1 MSNNQVGNVY
11 AQIIDDVIMSSR
23 LDFEEGGVDERVL
36 QDLRM
41 VCYFS
46 LAVSVNIHL
55 LVECAA
61 STSLISR
68 RISIFIFCYYWNPAA
83 FWSRGGA
90 VVVNVGAACLQV
102 LPVPIRPTNMSR
114 GGWQQKLSQLQVAQ
128 FPWDPKPEPPPAVSN
143 PNPNPSPNPSPN
155 PPTVPSNS
163 AYQSQNPPAPQPQNP
178 LTMPQ
183 PNNNAGPRIKT
194 EPGLEGQGMT
204 MPQPPFQQPLS
215 HPPNTPQQ
223 SGGHAQ
229 NASQMQ
235 QSQQAYNSQHR
246 GQAMMQAQNM
256 QQGPSTTQRPNL
268 TPEQYKQMLGQNQ
281 AQQMQQQ
288 RNAQNGSV
296 GSAQTDGA
304 GDDEVE
310 TMSVIKRFFPSGEE
324 ISIGRIEID
333 SLIRGKIEAMG
344 TSMEGGG
351 LMLPLRQAQGLAKR
365 QHKITK
371 SSKGMAQTDGGDD
384 DDNGLKEE
392 LDEDAINSDLDDPD
406 DGLNEEEEDDE
417 SMGHI
422 MLCMYDKVQRVKNKW
437 KCVMKDGVLT
447 VNGKEYVFHKASGEY
462 EW

>member
-36 QDLRM
+36 QELRM
-41 VCYFS
+41 
-46 LAVSVNIHL
+46 
-55 LVECAA
+55 
-61 STSLISR
+61 
-68 RISIFIFCYYWNPAA
+68 
-83 FWSRGGA
+83 
-90 VVVNVGAACLQV
+90 
-102 LPVPIRPTNMSR
+102 
-114 GGWQQKLSQLQVAQ
+114 GWQQKLSQLQVAQ

-215 HPPNTPQQ
+215 HPPNTPVAQQRAAQHLHASYGSRAAASISAIQAGPPASQQIAQQQQMRQQQQ